1 LAKYSPLLLLLAG
14 KYPST
19 GFSPED
25 WSLLFSEAR
34 QAGVLARLAYLVR
47 DSDMYWRDIPD
58 CFRHHVAAAIT
69 HAESFCTDVHRELDH
84 LRTALADLA
93 SPVLILKGAA
103 YIRLGRKAGMGR
115 IFNDVDILVER
126 ARIGQA
132 EAALMMRGWST
143 GQIDP
148 YDHRYYREWSHEIP
162 PMTHWRRGTTLDLH
176 HSLLMPTCRVKVNV
190 EQMIRDAI
198 PVEGCSFWWRLR
210 DEDSLLHAA
219 CHLMM
224 NSEFKRGLRDLWDID
239 LLYRE
244 LAGSTFDF
252 PEKIS
257 ARARTVGLSSLLATA
272 LGLARSY
279 FGTPVPDYLLRDV
292 SPILSRLVG
301 CSASVRHHNTRP
313 EGQSLAD
320 FLLMLREL
328 YLRLPSGLLAVHL
341 VHKLGGL
348 FESEKR
354 KAAV

>member
-1 LAKYSPLLLLLAG
+1 M
-14 KYPST
+14 
-19 GFSPED
+19 
-25 WSLLFSEAR
+25 
-34 QAGVLARLAYLVR
+34 ARLAYLVR
-47 DSDMYWRDIPD
+47 DSDVYWRDIPD
-58 CFRHHVAAAIT
+58 CLRPHVAAAIT

-143 GQIDP
+143 GQLDP

-244 LAGSTFDF
+244 LAGNAGDF
-252 PEKIS
+252 PAQLH
-257 ARARTVGLSSLLATA
+257 ARARAI
-272 LGLARSY
+272 GLAAQLGSALRLAQCY
-279 FGTPVPDYLLRDV
+279 FGTPVPEYLMKDA
-292 SPILSRLVG
+292 SPLLSYLVG
-301 CSASVRHHNTRP
+301 RSASVRHHDTRP
-313 EGQSLAD
+313 ARQSLTD

-328 YLRLPSGLLAVHL
+328 YLRLPPKLLVVHL
-341 VHKLGGL
+341 AHKFGEL
-348 FESEKR
+348 FETDTR
-354 KAAV
+354 KAAA